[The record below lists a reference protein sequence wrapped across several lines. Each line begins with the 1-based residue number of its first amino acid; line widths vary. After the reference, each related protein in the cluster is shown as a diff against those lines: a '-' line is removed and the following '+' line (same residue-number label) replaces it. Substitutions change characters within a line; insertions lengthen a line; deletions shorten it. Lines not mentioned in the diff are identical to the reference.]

1 MKHSKFKNGGLL
13 FELLTRQIT
22 VDALNNSQ
30 SKATKILQKNFHKK
44 SELFKEN
51 QLFNVILESRFASKD
66 KATYLVE
73 STIKAYRKSINVKVL
88 SKEKYA
94 LIKDLKETFN
104 LEDFFKSRVSSYR
117 LLASVH
123 NVLTEDFSNPKTA
136 SKSFYTLVEHVSREK
151 VTEEQGFVEELKKEN
166 KDLRGL
172 AYRILVERFNK
183 KYKVLTTDQK
193 EVLRE
198 YINNISNTNGLKEFI
213 ESKYKIILHDL
224 KKMLPG
230 IDNKVVKIK
239 IRECF
244 NLLETAKVTNKNSK
258 DALRLMRFYQLLE
271 DIKSV
276 KWA

>member
-104 LEDFFKSRVSSYR
+104 LDK
-117 LLASVH
+117 
-123 NVLTEDFSNPKTA
+123 
-136 SKSFYTLVEHVSREK
+136 
-151 VTEEQGFVEELKKEN
+151 
-166 KDLRGL
+166 
-172 AYRILVERFNK
+172 
-183 KYKVLTTDQK
+183 
-193 EVLRE
+193 
-198 YINNISNTNGLKEFI
+198 
-213 ESKYKIILHDL
+213 ESKIIS
-224 KKMLPG
+224 KKA
-230 IDNKVVKIK
+230 NK
-239 IRECF
+239 
-244 NLLETAKVTNKNSK
+244 
-258 DALRLMRFYQLLE
+258 
-271 DIKSV
+271 
-276 KWA
+276 